1 MNHVALGLCF
11 FVLASAI
18 PLGSVTSRAEIEYYV
33 AAYAA
38 HYQLP
43 LGFVR
48 ALIAQESGWRPC
60 ALSKKGA
67 AGLMQLMPE
76 TRRLLH
82 VDDACDVRQNLS
94 AGMRYL
100 AYLREKFQGD
110 LRLVAAAYFAGE
122 AAVSRRGLEYSNR
135 EVVAYVAAIGRNMAV
150 QRAARS
156 GRLQP
161 GRLP

>member
-1 MNHVALGLCF
+1 MNHVAFGLCF
-11 FVLASAI
+11 FALASA
-18 PLGSVTSRAEIEYYV
+18 TSFGGRASRPEIEYYV

-48 ALIAQESGWRPC
+48 ALIAQESGWQPC
-60 ALSKKGA
+60 AVSKKGA

-76 TRRLLH
+76 TQRLLH
-82 VDDACDVRQNLS
+82 VDNACDVRQNLS
-94 AGMRYL
+94 AGIRHL

-110 LRLVAAAYFAGE
+110 LRLVAAAYIAGE
-122 AAVSRRGLEYSNR
+122 AAISRRGLEYSNR
-135 EVVAYVAAIGRNMAV
+135 QVVAYVTAIGRKMAV